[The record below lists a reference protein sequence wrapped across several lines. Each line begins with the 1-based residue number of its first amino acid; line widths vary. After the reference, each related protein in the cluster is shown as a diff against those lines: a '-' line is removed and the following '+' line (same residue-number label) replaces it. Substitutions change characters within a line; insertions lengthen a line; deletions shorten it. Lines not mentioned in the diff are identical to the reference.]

1 MHEAALI
8 DDLMRKIAEV
18 AMRENAGRVT
28 AVRVWLGALSHM
40 SAQHFREHFDH
51 AAAGGIAEGAHLS
64 TDQRARHPGR
74 EGQAAAAG
82 HAPDPAAVRAREPLD
97 PPERVLFQDLDS
109 GRVAHGP

>member
-64 TDQRARHPGR
+64 TDVSTDPDHPDAQRVMLESVDDEP
-74 EGQAAAAG
+74 AG
-82 HAPDPAAVRAREPLD
+82 
-97 PPERVLFQDLDS
+97 
-109 GRVAHGP
+109 